1 MNVDEFEKM
10 YVGFFLK
17 GDVLKFVRYVFW
29 VFDLN
34 DDGYVDF
41 WEFICG
47 FSVILCGIIV

>member
-10 YVGFFLK
+10 YVEFFLK

-41 WEFICG
+41 WEFIFG